1 VLRRSIT
8 DSLPI
13 LKEKPKQKPKQKLKE
28 VPMAD
33 AYRCELASNQVLYL
47 SNEGAMSAIT
57 LLSSGA
63 GQQQQ
68 GSSHFTTGSW
78 VAPPAL
84 YRLDGRLDGRLDPV
98 NLVVISTAQ
107 TTYYLQLRG
116 TQMQLSTDL
125 SASLAAQLR
134 QTRPV
139 PMQREP
145 MPAASP
151 MPPMRPMSPMRPMQ
165 MHRNP
170 MSMSMGDMQM
180 SMGEMSSS
188 TPSSASEAAK
198 VKRFCA
204 QCGSAVQPG
213 DRFCAYCGDRLT

>member
-1 VLRRSIT
+1 
-8 DSLPI
+8 
-13 LKEKPKQKPKQKLKE
+13 
-28 VPMAD
+28 MAD

-57 LLSSGA
+57 LVSSSA

-68 GSSHFTTGSW
+68 SSSHFTTGQW

-84 YRLDGRLDGRLDPV
+84 YCLDSV
-98 NLVVISTAQ
+98 NLVIIATAQ
-107 TTYYLQLRG
+107 NTYYLHIQG
-116 TQMQLSTDL
+116 NQTQLSTGPL
-125 SASLAAQLR
+125 PASLAAQLS
-134 QTRPV
+134 QAQPA

-145 MPAASP
+145 APAAPS
-151 MPPMRPMSPMRPMQ
+151 MPPMKPMSPMRPMQ

-180 SMGEMSSS
+180 SMGEMHTAQSSS
-188 TPSSASEAAK
+188 HSSTHGSTHSSTAASEADAAK